1 MIKMT
6 KEGLLQTRQRGR
18 RLAAIYTY
26 WISTILLSL
35 LYLSSAY
42 LYLTKRE
49 WVQQVLGNLGYSA
62 GYLVPLMI
70 VVKILGPVAIL
81 SRVSAPL
88 SDLAYAGI
96 FYHLLLSGLAHLGAR
111 RPKGAIPAAIGLA
124 LLAASFATQNVAREV
139 PSPDGQ
145 AATL

>member
-18 RLAAIYTY
+18 HVAAIYALDQHNPTFVALPKFG
-26 WISTILLSL
+26 ISL
-35 LYLSSAY
+35 L
-42 LYLTKRE
+42 TKGE
-49 WVQQVLGNLGYSA
+49 WVQQL
-62 GYLVPLMI
+62 
-70 VVKILGPVAIL
+70 LGPVACKRAARR
-81 SRVSAPL
+81 SRL
-88 SDLAYAGI
+88 CR
-96 FYHLLLSGLAHLGAR
+96 HLRSPAAVGQAHLGAR

-139 PSPDGQ
+139 PSPDVQ